1 MTCKTVEIIIFLVA
15 IDTYKSDGIY
25 LEEMDRHKKKT
36 FNNNVF
42 TILCYMYD
50 V

>member
-25 LEEMDRHKKKT
+25 LEEMDRHKKK
-36 FNNNVF
+36 FDNHIF
-42 TILCYMYD
+42 TILYYMYD